1 MLALILTA
9 SEARGG
15 QQRNGA
21 GFRCEEGTEDFWRA
35 GGGGLLEVPRP
46 IEAGWSAGQPQLE
59 QHGCAAR
66 AEAVTART
74 LRGHSHRLE
83 DHRHFA

>member
-21 GFRCEEGTEDFWRA
+21 GFRCEEGTEDFWLT

-46 IEAGWSAGQPQLE
+46 IEGAFPAGQPQLE
-59 QHGCAAR
+59 QQGAVLR
-66 AEAVTART
+66 AP
-74 LRGHSHRLE
+74 RL
-83 DHRHFA
+83 